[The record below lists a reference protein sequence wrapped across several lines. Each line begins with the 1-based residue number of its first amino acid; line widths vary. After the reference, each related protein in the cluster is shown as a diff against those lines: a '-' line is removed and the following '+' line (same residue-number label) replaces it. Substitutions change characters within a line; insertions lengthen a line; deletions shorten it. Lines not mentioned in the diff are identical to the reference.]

1 METVLGTGLPMLLV
15 YTRVQ
20 QGKSKI
26 CGSTWVSVGTELRPL
41 SFICP
46 NGFDLAFL
54 QVLFS
59 PVLDLNE
66 NVGHLVSSG

>member
-1 METVLGTGLPMLLV
+1 MLLV
-15 YTRVQ
+15 YTRVHH
-20 QGKSKI
+20 GKSKI
-26 CGSTWVSVGTELRPL
+26 CGSTWVSVGTEL